1 MEIKAEK
8 LEVLNTTQE
17 KEGPSA
23 WEWIA
28 AAAAVVAATAK
39 LISMS

>member
-17 KEGPSA
+17 EGPST

-28 AAAAVVAATAK
+28 AIATVVAATAK